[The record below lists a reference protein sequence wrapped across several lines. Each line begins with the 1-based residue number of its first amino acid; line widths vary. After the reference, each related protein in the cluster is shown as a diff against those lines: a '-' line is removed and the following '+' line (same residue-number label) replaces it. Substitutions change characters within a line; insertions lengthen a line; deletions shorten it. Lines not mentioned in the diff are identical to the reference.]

1 MQAKMIEEY
10 TKHGIGIEQLLR
22 ENREHE
28 KNKEVEKLKEKL
40 ISLKRGEE
48 IINDAISAGVVMGL
62 VGGVTDLIAPYM
74 FTAVLGSLGIA
85 VTSAIAYKFIK
96 LEEKNVKRDISKK
109 SSAGSNKPATH
120 IDIEV

>member
-1 MQAKMIEEY
+1 MIEEY
-10 TKHGIGIEQLLR
+10 TKHSIGIEQLLR

-96 LEEKNVKRDISKK
+96 LEEKSVKRDISKK
-109 SSAGSNKPATH
+109 SSACSNKPATH
-120 IDIEV
+120 INIEV

>member
-10 TKHGIGIEQLLR
+10 TKHSIGIEQLLR

-48 IINDAISAGVVMGL
+48 IINDAISAGVR
-62 VGGVTDLIAPYM
+62 
-74 FTAVLGSLGIA
+74 VL
-85 VTSAIAYKFIK
+85 TYAIAYALKFYTN
-96 LEEKNVKRDISKK
+96 LW
-109 SSAGSNKPATH
+109 
-120 IDIEV
+120 